1 MDRKPFLAELASFH
15 WGARHHPCFQHRRTS
30 LRNNFAYVEPASF
43 RAVRSAC
50 MRNLTCSHT
59 HAGNPN
65 DPLNS
70 IE

>member
-1 MDRKPFLAELASFH
+1 MDRKQHIAELASFH

-30 LRNNFAYVEPASF
+30 LRNNFAYVEPASI
-43 RAVRSAC
+43 RTLRPAGVD
-50 MRNLTCSHT
+50 LTCSHIN
-59 HAGNPN
+59 AGNPN